1 MGQHRLQADLEQAS
15 FSTSFRGIQSPEG
28 FTSGFG
34 KTVGGG
40 VEGWAPGA
48 TYTDTD
54 AASGSQQWTNTGTKT
69 TAIWTQIADAGVA
82 AGFTTSSGKIATSGA
97 DITLVDNDFIAFGS
111 KDSVDGDFTMRWDG
125 SNFTCLPDADDTGA
139 FHIGNGTLDMD
150 FKVFLGTATEYV
162 EFDVGGSI
170 ARFNVPIRLD
180 NNTGAAAASGLL
192 LGGGT
197 TADPVTTSSADGKFV
212 ELRCQTTATSGD
224 NRLMYL
230 RYHMNGAGGGECL
243 RAFAKVDT
251 AIGTARGAHISL
263 DIDDSPA
270 GSVTGLGVGVDAQL
284 LVGNAALPAGGNYF
298 AGQSEIFSAGSSSDV
313 SAATAVAIHSF
324 KAGGNATGA
333 GTVLNALAFSST
345 DGAGDGKMI
354 DTTAVEAG
362 DGDGSLRILV
372 DEGSGFL
379 VKYLHY
385 WDGPGS

>member
-1 MGQHRLQADLEQAS
+1 MGQHRIQSDLEQAT
-15 FSTSFRGIQSPEG
+15 FTSSQSLFNTPEG
-28 FTSGFG
+28 RVSGSG
-34 KTVGGG
+34 LTVGNNI
-40 VEGWAPGA
+40 EGWAPGA
-48 TYTDTD
+48 VFTDTD
-54 AASGSQQWTNTGTKT
+54 ASTGAQVWVNTGTKT
-69 TAIWTQIADAGVA
+69 TAVWTEIADAGVA
-82 AGFTTSSGKIATSGA
+82 SGFSLTGSIAASSAGSLDMA
-97 DITLVDNDFIAFGS
+97 DTAAIKFGTGS
-111 KDSVDGDFTMRWDG
+111 DVEFAWSG
-125 SNFTCLPDADDTGA
+125 SNLTILPVANDTGA
-139 FHIGNGTLDMD
+139 ILVGNGTKDID
-150 FKVFLGTATEYV
+150 FKVFLGTANKFV

-197 TADPVTTSSADGKFV
+197 TANPIQTSTANGKFV

-224 NRLMYL
+224 NRLMYM

-243 RAFAKVDT
+243 RAFSKVDT

-270 GSVTGLGVGVDAQL
+270 GSITGLGVGVDAQL
-284 LVGNAALPAGGNYF
+284 LVGNAALPSGGNYF

-324 KAGGNATGA
+324 KAGGDSTGA

-354 DTTAVEAG
+354 DTSSVEAG
-362 DGDGSLRILV
+362 DGDGSIRILI
-372 DEGSGFL
+372 DEGAGFL